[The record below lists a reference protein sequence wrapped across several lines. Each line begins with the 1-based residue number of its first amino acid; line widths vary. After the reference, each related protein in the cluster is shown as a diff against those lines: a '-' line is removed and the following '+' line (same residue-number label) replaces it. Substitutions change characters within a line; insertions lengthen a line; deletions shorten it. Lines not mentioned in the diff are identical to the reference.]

1 MTEES
6 LNTMPGLAV
15 LADDLSG
22 AAEVAAT
29 FLGRATPISLRLDT
43 FRPSA
48 GVVVADLNTR
58 TMTSLDAVRT
68 IRAAMA
74 EVPAGTRVVK
84 KIDSLLRGHV
94 GAEVAVLA
102 KRGPVIVAAALPA
115 QGRTV
120 RRGVLHL
127 GETPL
132 HETRAWSAEPE
143 LPPQAVADLF
153 VGRPLTV
160 IGTGDG
166 IADAMASAA
175 DAGRIAICDG
185 QTDAELDAIVSAGS
199 RIPGVQ
205 FVGTSALAAAI
216 ARTLPAGRMKA
227 DGRQPAKTI
236 LTVIGRAAPVA
247 AGQIEA
253 LVADG
258 ARAVTVDARA
268 LLHDKADPEPIQR
281 ALAHGST
288 VVTIGGV
295 LEPAEALAVSA
306 ALGQIIAT
314 AQAQHRPD
322 LVLTGGETARAVVDA
337 VGITSLRPVHE
348 IHHGAV
354 ASVAP
359 DGRRVVT
366 RPGSFGD
373 ANSLVTITRYLTQ
386 RNEDNA

>member
-6 LNTMPGLAV
+6 LNMMQPIAV

-22 AAEVAAT
+22 AAEVAAA
-29 FLGRATPISLRLDT
+29 FLGRATTISLRLDT
-43 FRPSA
+43 FQPSP

-68 IRAAMA
+68 MRSALA

-102 KRGPVIVAAALPA
+102 KRGPVVVAAALPA
-115 QGRTV
+115 LDRTV
-120 RRGVLHL
+120 RNGVLHL
-127 GETPL
+127 GDTPL

-143 LPPQAVADLF
+143 LPPRAVADLF
-153 VGRPLTV
+153 AGLA
-160 IGTGDG
+160 G
-166 IADAMASAA
+166 
-175 DAGRIAICDG
+175 AGRITVYDAE
-185 QTDAELDAIVSAGS
+185 TDADLDAIVSAS
-199 RIPGVQ
+199 SHLPDAQ
-205 FVGTSALAAAI
+205 FVGTSALAAAV
-216 ARTLPAGRMKA
+216 ARTLPVARMEA
-227 DGRQPAKTI
+227 YETRPAKTV
-236 LTVIGRAAPVA
+236 LTVVGTAAPVA
-247 AGQIEA
+247 PGQVEA
-253 LVADG
+253 LIADG
-258 ARAVTVDARA
+258 TRAVTIDARA

-295 LEPAEALAVSA
+295 LEPVEAQAVSA
-306 ALGQIIAT
+306 ALGHFIAS

-337 VGITSLRPVHE
+337 IGITSLRPVHE

-354 ASVAP
+354 VSVAP
-359 DGRRVVT
+359 NGRRVVT

-373 ANSLVTITRYLTQ
+373 VNSLVTITRYLTQ
-386 RNEDNA
+386 RSEDNA

>member
-6 LNTMPGLAV
+6 LNTVPGIAV

-22 AAEVAAT
+22 AAEVAGT
-29 FLGRATPISLRLDT
+29 FLGRATSVSLRLDT
-43 FRPSA
+43 FRRWP

-58 TMTSLDAVRT
+58 TMTQLDAVRT
-68 IRAAMA
+68 MRAALA
-74 EVPAGTRVVK
+74 EIPAGTRVVK

-94 GAEVAVLA
+94 GAEIAVLA
-102 KRGPVIVAAALPA
+102 KRGPVIVAAALPSL
-115 QGRTV
+115 GRTV
-120 RRGVLHL
+120 RNGVLHL
-127 GETPL
+127 GDTPL
-132 HETRAWSAEPE
+132 HETRAWAAEPE
-143 LPPQAVADLF
+143 LPPHAVADLF
-153 VGRPLTV
+153 VGRPLTL

-166 IADAMASAA
+166 VADAMVRAA
-175 DAGRIAICDG
+175 DAGRIAVCDG
-185 QTDAELDAIVSAGS
+185 QTDADLDAIVSAGL

-205 FVGTSALAAAI
+205 FVGTSALASAV
-216 ARTLPAGRMKA
+216 ARTLPPGQTTAYE
-227 DGRQPAKTI
+227 RQPATTV
-236 LTVIGRAAPVA
+236 LTVIGTAAPVA
-247 AGQIEA
+247 ASQVES

-281 ALAHGST
+281 ALSRGST

-295 LEPAEALAVSA
+295 LDPAEAQPVSA
-306 ALGQIIAT
+306 ALGHFIAT

-337 VGITSLRPVHE
+337 IGITSLRPVHE

-354 ASVAP
+354 VSVAS

-373 ANSLVTITRYLTQ
+373 ANSLVTIARYLTQ
-386 RNEDNA
+386 RSEDNA